1 MSTDGI
7 GPDGLTDIQRTAGYA
22 PRRHSVAAGVR
33 QLKAEHERA
42 FETPLSEAELRT
54 GGGYLP
60 AITDVDCTPRP
71 RYGESQAAFLRRMAS
86 YGADVEALKRELR
99 AKNREAALRQGT
111 WPDGA
116 TYYFTQC
123 ACKWHGLRVAD
134 PEVARRE
141 YDAHECLAE
150 GIGDAAI
157 DRAQA
162 HAGKATMP
170 PRRAAVLKPALEQPP
185 ETIETL
191 RPAQQDLDDLEQRV
205 ALLEPKP

>member
-1 MSTDGI
+1 MIDDI
-7 GPDGLTDIQRTAGYA
+7 GPDGLTDQQRAAGYA
-22 PRRHSVAAGVR
+22 PRRHSVAAGARR
-33 QLKAEHERA
+33 QPDLV
-42 FETPLSEAELRT
+42 TPLSEAELGP
-54 GGGYLP
+54 GGGYGP

-86 YGADVEALKRELR
+86 YGADVEALKREV
-99 AKNREAALRQGT
+99 KSDNREAALRTGT

-116 TYYFTQC
+116 VYYFTTC
-123 ACKWHGLRVAD
+123 ACKWHGLRHTD

-141 YDAHECLAE
+141 YDAHACAAE
-150 GIGDAAI
+150 GIGDAAV

-170 PRRAAVLKPALEQPP
+170 PRRTAAVLRPALEQPVAD
-185 ETIETL
+185 E
-191 RPAQQDLDDLEQRV
+191 PALVPSRQDLDDLEQRV